1 MGKKSKLEV
10 VETEFELKELISKQV
25 KLKNK
30 ERLRSLLYIKT
41 NKYETRQELADS
53 LGYHKRTME
62 RWLTKYK
69 DEGIQNMLIPNK
81 LERKS
86 HIVTQ
91 EIHEGL
97 YTRVNNPLT
106 GFNSYVEAQH
116 WVEKEFGKKI
126 TYHWL
131 REYMLK
137 KFKTKIK
144 QPRKSH
150 IKKDEKATE
159 AFLKTT

>member
-1 MGKKSKLEV
+1 MGIHSKLKI
-10 VETEFELKELISKQV
+10 VETESELKKLILKQV

-41 NKYETRQELADS
+41 NKYDTRQKLADF
-53 LGYHKRTME
+53 LGYHIRTME

-69 DEGIQNMLIPNK
+69 EGGIQSMLIPNK
-81 LERKS
+81 LDRKS

-91 EIHEGL
+91 EIHDGIL
-97 YTRVNNPLT
+97 ARVNNPLT

-116 WVEKEFGKKI
+116 WVEKEFGVKI
-126 TYHWL
+126 KYHWL
-131 REYMLK
+131 RGYMVK
-137 KFKTKIK
+137 EFGTKIK

-150 IKKDEKATE
+150 IKKDEMATE